1 MDLREFAK
9 KRKEDPLYG
18 HNDRYRR
25 YIAGQINSLNKDIDD
40 YRSEVNSLYTKHNER
55 EAFYGPE
62 GAGSA
67 GASGGLYR
75 GDAQTNL
82 ITVDGYKRRTDTKSA
97 GIRDKLNKYGSYMT
111 SDDVAAITSMLDD
124 TDANIGRL
132 YDAALE
138 EQTVF
143 GGYKDESD
151 YVTKTQ
157 AFLDY
162 LDMGEDLTARRGD
175 IRLMDDVLDNPDKQD
190 NYISARY
197 AISKGDPNSQTVGY
211 GSGDALIPSAF
222 TVGGNMNATVNQGR
236 KASDIAYK
244 DALSLVTDENSEYYY
259 KNNPYYNKI
268 YDPNNVTSKSTDA
281 LEALRTDTWSQYAA
295 DMAGYAPVAALN
307 DEKYAETVNIGKANN
322 PWGEELDFLDPDIAD
337 IAYYYLGKGDEE
349 TARIVANIPENAPIT
364 AYIKGAKWANAVND
378 IPVIEELAKF
388 GASAIDTV
396 GTAGQKLYNMAT
408 QSDDVVTPTRFG
420 YAANIAQ
427 SDDTGL
433 KAIFGDAAIS
443 LGQMAPSAI
452 AGLAVSAISKNPKLG
467 ANVAQT
473 LFGVNAASGAYNEK
487 IEAGWK
493 PSEALTY
500 GVLTGLSEVA
510 VEKILGGSAKLIGGQ
525 FADDIAY
532 GINNAVSKLAKNHSD
547 DFMMFLAKG
556 AKVTGSMAQEFLEE
570 SVQTVLDPA
579 FELASRGETDG
590 VKFSEVLYA
599 GLTGMITG
607 GLGEAGSAVGSA
619 YHGVRSAV
627 GGVRGA
633 IDTARVGKAVMNTE
647 GGVGT
652 LKTLGEGM
660 SLDSAAHKL
669 ANKVTP
675 DTGAYRIG
683 KLYKT
688 VGTQITAENRA
699 DIMKSLT
706 RKGVDT
712 ATADDLVSAIVD
724 VAQGKELTNAQKA
737 LIENNESA
745 VSAAIVNIAENPMST
760 VNQRTDAYKSVA
772 DAVKNAKTTRA
783 ESKADSKAAE
793 TSENTAAPVASAPS
807 KEAVLKKIPE
817 IISREGGKAPSVL
830 DANNADD
837 FMTAVN
843 AVGEGPRDIVV
854 GDFDGSSADTVTVNG
869 NGRTELSS
877 TGAPVTVAEVASVK
891 NGKVTLKLDDNRV
904 VDASELSYASRDDGL
919 VYEMVSD
926 MSPTTANTF
935 VSDYSVKASDVTLS
949 DYALAWRTAY
959 EYGYRGFD
967 EGEVYGDAS
976 VAEALLPAQARHA
989 FAAGRADANAVR
1001 GTSRDDIKRGAAEA
1015 VKTAENA
1022 VRAKSEAK
1030 AEAEKKKAADKG
1042 GKAKLSDSD
1051 PTVKS
1056 GRETGAKDSDIELA
1070 VMLKKATGREIIFR
1084 KDKESLN
1091 GEYDGKNTVF
1101 VNPDGSD
1108 LVHTV
1113 LAHEIAHSVEG
1124 SKHYSKLVSAAKAV
1138 AEARGQ
1144 KWEDILDEAWDTEAQ
1159 VYKDNGQTFGSTEAE
1174 YEAVAKVISSM
1185 FAEEADLR
1193 VFIEALDKPTIKV
1206 IYDAIGRVIKRL
1218 RSFLAD
1224 RFKYMT
1230 DKKNYDEQYRRM
1242 QIELQRAERARA
1254 VFARALRD
1262 TSGSGSGKVRY
1273 SYAGEKAQTADKL
1286 TLANAQSML
1295 EAGVDPETV
1304 RQETGWFKSYD
1315 GKWRFEIDDSE
1326 ATFIDNPKFDIREDD
1341 GEIYRVSK
1349 LSEIFDHKKLYEAYP
1364 ELKDYTVIVQKTE
1377 TGTEGTTF
1385 SGDKQIVIS
1394 DALYKRKV
1402 ENADRAK
1409 EIAAI
1414 EATPEFKEYNR
1425 FYEDEALA
1433 EELGDEQ
1440 WLIEEKAAMNK
1451 FFASE
1456 IGKRYYQLMWG
1467 KDSKAQYELSW
1478 SDRAKEV
1485 LLHELQHALQSIEEF
1500 AGGSNQGYWTR
1511 RIQNGYDAK
1520 GRSPGDLY
1528 RDTAGEIEARDAANR
1543 ANLTAE
1549 QRKNTRPDNDRSDV
1563 VFAEGGNE
1571 SMSISETTDGRPV
1584 VVVNDDITRYATN
1597 NKSLVN
1603 LVKASISK
1611 RPYVAISKQKIFFLA
1626 DTKDE
1631 VTNSNY
1637 TKKIRRR
1644 KPQIYKDKMRA
1655 FNHPSEI
1662 ILATTNYVNE
1672 APSHERK
1679 DNIIDFAR
1687 GELLLDVHGRKYTA
1701 NVVIG
1706 FTDKGICEL
1715 HDIDNLK
1722 PTKFEYK
1729 KRDAGSAIS
1738 QHSEHSQTYT
1748 SLSDTS
1754 ISHPG
1759 GSVNSKNENSRHSS
1773 TNGGYGTKPRNK
1785 AEELNRIKAQEM
1797 LARGENGET
1806 VYNETGWF
1814 RDKFGNLVVDHEAPV
1829 YLNMPASEKV
1839 LQFAEHMEAKAAEKT
1854 AEAESLREDIR
1865 RAKSAIKSDIKA
1877 TTKPD
1882 REYVKGLV
1890 NELIPDPADGKY
1902 PRRVREKYTDEIL
1915 ALYDR
1920 RDDVD
1925 SSGVH
1930 AMSEDAF
1937 EAEIARI
1944 VFEMQAEEVTYDERI
1959 EIADRVKAEL
1969 RVPMYVSDTA
1979 KGDFSVGEGYAKTRQ
1994 HYMGRLDLRSDRSKG
2009 TPVDVRYMELNG
2021 AFPEWFPIDI
2031 ENEADE
2037 LRRIMEV
2044 ADTVFDKS
2052 FTEGSIYSEL
2062 PEAAYVEDA
2071 ERMKQSIR
2079 EGYKK
2084 LKRIPKTFSDEI
2096 LQMLESRER
2105 RTEEAHKAA
2114 MEKLLRKA
2122 EWEMVHELRAKEQL
2136 LSAVAEDYDKQLAD
2150 QRAYYEGREA
2160 DRKKREADKKA
2171 AALKRK
2177 RDRGLFI
2184 DVEKEFAALKD
2195 GSFSSEMRKLYER
2208 QHQLVAELA
2217 PFENIDANKIEN
2229 EGIRE
2234 YVKETR
2240 EKLDNLNAYI
2250 RRVGQIQRTLLQKS
2264 WLEVLSKHDLAK
2276 WKDKRMGL
2284 SYQVETMRRNIEDIS
2299 GGDELG
2305 REILKTAID
2314 PIDRHVAEGNKLK
2327 NALRARVEA
2336 LNLDMKP
2343 KKGDIL
2349 SESAFVQLYGEARD
2363 NIEMLKNGGG
2373 NAVDKSGQPMRE
2385 GKTLEQWEGILNTIL
2400 LENPGISGNA
2410 DTMKRMD
2417 EAVKVFSEIYDQL
2430 IGMINSVRMLNGYEP
2445 VAYHHGYFPHFNNDT
2460 GADSTLVLLAKSLGI
2475 GEGELD
2481 GLPTSINGITR
2492 TFRPGIRYMANANQ
2506 RSVYGIGQEY
2516 NGFRLNAGAVEGF
2529 DRYIEV
2535 AADIIYLTEDVQRLR
2550 ALSNA
2555 IRYATTDKGIKE
2567 RHDMIDARDD
2577 IDIAEK
2583 QSLIDT
2589 LYSGNQKYA
2598 LRNFVVELEDYT
2610 NILAGKK
2617 SNADRDMEQKLG
2629 RSFYAFAK
2637 KIEGKVAANM
2647 VVLNPASWLTNFIP
2661 LTQGAA
2667 VMPTHMIISSM
2678 YDTLR
2683 AVRKGDALAA
2693 SSAFLTNRRGSDMIS
2708 VKSASQVPARFM
2720 EAIDMFTSETLVRA
2734 RVKQNVKRGMS
2745 YADALAEA
2753 DVFVSKMMAG
2763 RSKGAMPTIFHQ
2775 SNPLTK
2781 LFTQF
2786 QLEVKNQWSFF
2797 AKDMPAEA
2805 RNNSDTKAEF
2815 VGRMIGMMLKY
2826 AVGAWLF
2833 DELYELLFGRRP
2845 GFDPIDIVNEAVGDI
2860 TGYAL
2865 PGVGDMAKATFTDAT
2880 WMDAVK
2886 ANKVGVGEAGKKF
2899 ASNVGEQVPFVG
2911 GVLFD
2916 GGRIP
2921 ISSALPS
2928 MSNVW
2933 DAMTNTKAAPSKRAI
2948 ELAEELSKPLYY
2960 TVLPFGGSM
2969 VKKAVE
2975 GTEAIVRGGSY
2986 KLDKDG
2992 NEILQ
2997 YPVYNDNAV
3006 DVAKNVA
3013 TTLLSGKSAT
3023 EGGRE
3028 WIESGFNSLSAKETA
3043 RYQALIK
3050 SGMSQRDA
3058 YEAIRLT
3065 SDPKALYDIMISGD
3079 SEQITKAKSG
3089 FKDEKAYEAAL
3100 RAAIT
3105 EHDPRIMEAV
3115 RLQIAGDV
3123 SGRVAIQKEIIG
3135 EGHFKMGVVT
3145 AAVNNAVTSFNGS
3158 VRSAAKAKLAG
3169 DVNEYQKIINELVN
3183 DKGYTVETV
3192 SSALGEDVAELLEA
3206 PDAVGDEETLY
3217 TASDISTAFKSG
3229 DVSGAYA
3236 AITEHVSVKTANYIA
3251 DGKTPEEAEKSAK
3264 STAKSQVT
3272 KSFKEDYKAAYANG
3286 DYDEMDRIAKII
3298 YGTGLYEYLYEV
3310 DSLTFKWQREY
3321 DEDNEQ

>member
-40 YRSEVNSLYTKHNER
+40 YRSEVNSLYTKQNER

-62 GAGSA
+62 GEGSA
-67 GASGGLYR
+67 GASGGRYR
-75 GDAQTNL
+75 GDTQTNL
-82 ITVDGYKRRTDTKSA
+82 ITVDGYKRRTATKSA

-197 AISKGDPNSQTVGY
+197 AISKGAPNSQTVGY

-244 DALSLVTDENSEYYY
+244 DALSLVTDENSEYFY

-408 QSDDVVTPTRFG
+408 QNDDVVTPTRFG

-427 SDDTGL
+427 SDDTRL

-579 FELASRGETDG
+579 FELVSRGETDG

-652 LKTLGEGM
+652 QKTLGEGM

-712 ATADDLVSAIVD
+712 ATAGDLISAIVD

-760 VNQRTDAYKSVA
+760 VNQRTDAYKNVA

-783 ESKADSKAAE
+783 ESRADSKAAE
-793 TSENTAAPVASAPS
+793 TTENTAAPVASAPS
-807 KEAVLKKIPE
+807 KEAVLQKIPE
-817 IISREGGKAPSVL
+817 IISRESGKAPSVL

-837 FMTAVN
+837 IMTAVN

-854 GDFDGSSADTVTVNG
+854 GDFDGSSAPAVTVNG

-891 NGKVTLKLDDNRV
+891 NGKVTLKLDDGSV

-949 DYALAWRTAY
+949 DYALAWKIAY

-1144 KWEDILDEAWDTEAQ
+1144 KWEDILDEAWDTEARA
-1159 VYKDNGQTFGSTEAE
+1159 YKDNGQTFGSTEAE

-1185 FAEEADLR
+1185 FTEEADLR

-1230 DKKNYDEQYRRM
+1230 DKKNYDAQYRRM

-1254 VFARALRD
+1254 VFARALRNPGD
-1262 TSGSGSGKVRY
+1262 GGKVRY
-1273 SYAGEKAQTADKL
+1273 LANEVENHFKADKY
-1286 TLANAQSML
+1286 
-1295 EAGVDPETV
+1295 
-1304 RQETGWFKSYD
+1304 FKSIMD
-1315 GKWRFEIDDSE
+1315 KWQDLKHG
-1326 ATFIDNPKFDIREDD
+1326 AYVKVGTIDNKHPLALVGMPEGVIRYDVDKLQRNMDDHSDYLTVTLLKTIPDI
-1341 GEIYRVSK
+1341 
-1349 LSEIFDHKKLYEAYP
+1349 
-1364 ELKDYTVIVQKTE
+1364 
-1377 TGTEGTTF
+1377 
-1385 SGDKQIVIS
+1385 
-1394 DALYKRKV
+1394 
-1402 ENADRAK
+1402 
-1409 EIAAI
+1409 
-1414 EATPEFKEYNR
+1414 
-1425 FYEDEALA
+1425 
-1433 EELGDEQ
+1433 
-1440 WLIEEKAAMNK
+1440 
-1451 FFASE
+1451 
-1456 IGKRYYQLMWG
+1456 
-1467 KDSKAQYELSW
+1467 
-1478 SDRAKEV
+1478 
-1485 LLHELQHALQSIEEF
+1485 
-1500 AGGSNQGYWTR
+1500 
-1511 RIQNGYDAK
+1511 
-1520 GRSPGDLY
+1520 
-1528 RDTAGEIEARDAANR
+1528 
-1543 ANLTAE
+1543 
-1549 QRKNTRPDNDRSDV
+1549 
-1563 VFAEGGNE
+1563 
-1571 SMSISETTDGRPV
+1571 
-1584 VVVNDDITRYATN
+1584 ITN
-1597 NKSLVN
+1597 
-1603 LVKASISK
+1603 
-1611 RPYVAISKQKIFFLA
+1611 PVAISEYSEYGTVSVFGDIFI
-1626 DTKDE
+1626 DKSPMMVGVTISKDRSGNDISKVRTFNTRRDVGKLITDE
-1631 VTNSNY
+1631 KVLYLDNN
-1637 TKKIRRR
+1637 KKR
-1644 KPQIYKDKMRA
+1644 
-1655 FNHPSEI
+1655 
-1662 ILATTNYVNE
+1662 T
-1672 APSHERK
+1672 
-1679 DNIIDFAR
+1679 
-1687 GELLLDVHGRKYTA
+1687 LDWFQA
-1701 NVVIG
+1701 C
-1706 FTDKGICEL
+1706 GIQVPL
-1715 HDIDNLK
+1715 GG
-1722 PTKFEYK
+1722 TKFGFI
-1729 KRDAGSAIS
+1729 R
-1738 QHSEHSQTYT
+1738 
-1748 SLSDTS
+1748 S
-1754 ISHPG
+1754 ISHPDG
-1759 GSVNSKNENSRHSS
+1759 FVNSKNQNSRHSS
-1773 TNGGYGTKPRNK
+1773 TQSGYGTKPKNK

-1797 LARGENGET
+1797 LARGEDGDT

-1814 RDKFGNLVVDHEAPV
+1814 HDKFGNLVVDHEAPV
-1829 YLNMPASEKV
+1829 YQTAPATEKI
-1839 LQFAEHMEAKAAEKT
+1839 LRFAEHMEAQAAEKT

-1865 RAKSAIKSDIKA
+1865 RAKSAIKSDSKA

-1994 HYMGRLDLRSDRSKG
+1994 HYMGRLDLRSDRAKG

-2084 LKRIPKTFSDEI
+2084 LKRIPRTFSDEI

-2373 NAVDKSGQPMRE
+2373 NAVDKNGQPMRE

-2647 VVLNPASWLTNFIP
+2647 VVMNPASWLTNFIP

-2797 AKDMPAEA
+2797 TKDMPAEA

-2833 DELYELLFGRRP
+2833 DELYELLVGRRP

-2933 DAMTNTKAAPSKRAI
+2933 DAITNTKAAPSKRVI
-2948 ELAEELSKPLYY
+2948 ELAKELSKPLYY
-2960 TVLPFGGSM
+2960 TVLSYGGSM

-3043 RYQALIK
+3043 RYQALVK

-3169 DVNEYQKIINELVN
+3169 DVIEYQKIINELVN
-3183 DKGYTVETV
+3183 DKGYAVETV

-3236 AITEHVSVKTANYIA
+3236 AITELVSVKTANYIA